1 MREAWEDP
9 NLADV
14 KAVLRKL
21 QRLDASGEAQPSPD
35 RIVPRSPKSVPP
47 PESGKQLLSV
57 FKRKQAAFSIGG
69 IRPKVSQRSL
79 VFAAAA
85 LTLVVCAGVF
95 AALYKAPN
103 IPAGI
108 EREIQSPALD
118 KKREEHS
125 AALEKKR
132 EEQSQALDKKNDV
145 ILLTEAR
152 RLIGEGDV
160 ESARKRLMQG
170 GPEAR
175 ADIAFLL
182 AQTFDPNYLRS
193 LPASNSLPDR
203 AQAERWY
210 KKWYELAVNS
220 GLEMDNGRLQ
230 RIIKAMR

>member
-35 RIVPRSPKSVPP
+35 RIVPRPPRSVPP
-47 PESGKQLLSV
+47 EGSGQQLLGI
-57 FKRKQAAFSIGG
+57 FKRKREAFF
-69 IRPKVSQRSL
+69 IRSVRPRLSRRS
-79 VFAAAA
+79 VIFAGAA
-85 LTLVVCAGVF
+85 LTLIACASVLVG
-95 AALYKAPN
+95 LRNSPN
-103 IPAGI
+103 SSAGI
-108 EREIQSPALD
+108 EREKYSPMLD
-118 KKREEHS
+118 KKPEE
-125 AALEKKR
+125 
-132 EEQSQALDKKNDV
+132 LDKKNEV

-175 ADIAFLL
+175 AEVAFLL

-193 LPASNSLPDR
+193 LPTSNSLPDR
-203 AQAERWY
+203 VQAERWY
-210 KKWYELAVNS
+210 KKWHELAVNS
-220 GLEMDNGRLQ
+220 GLEMDSGRLQ
-230 RIIKAMR
+230 RIINAMR

>member
-21 QRLDASGEAQPSPD
+21 QRLDASGEAQLSPA
-35 RIVPRSPKSVPP
+35 RIVPRPPKSVPP
-47 PESGKQLLSV
+47 AKSGEQLLSI
-57 FKRKQAAFSIGG
+57 FKRKQAAFSIRS
-69 IRPKVSQRSL
+69 IWPRVSQRSL
-79 VFAAAA
+79 VFAGAA
-85 LTLVVCAGVF
+85 LTLIGCASVL

-103 IPAGI
+103 ISAGI
-108 EREIQSPALD
+108 EREMHTPALD

-125 AALEKKR
+125 PALEKKN
-132 EEQSQALDKKNDV
+132 EV

-160 ESARKRLMQG
+160 ESAQKRLMQG

-175 ADIAFLL
+175 AEIAFLL

-210 KKWYELAVNS
+210 TKWHELAVNS
-220 GLEMDNGRLQ
+220 GLEMDSGRLQ

>member
-1 MREAWEDP
+1 MREAREDP

-21 QRLDASGEAQPSPD
+21 QRLDVSGEAQPSPD
-35 RIVPRSPKSVPP
+35 RIVPTPPRSVPP
-47 PESGKQLLSV
+47 EGSGKQLLSI
-57 FKRKQAAFSIGG
+57 FKRKQAAFSI
-69 IRPKVSQRSL
+69 RSVTPRLSQRSL
-79 VFAAAA
+79 IFAGAA
-85 LTLVVCAGVF
+85 LTLIACASVLVG
-95 AALYKAPN
+95 LRDSSN
-103 IPAGI
+103 SSAGI
-108 EREIQSPALD
+108 EREKQSPM
-118 KKREEHS
+118 
-125 AALEKKR
+125 
-132 EEQSQALDKKNDV
+132 LDKKNEV

-175 ADIAFLL
+175 ADVAFLL

-203 AQAERWY
+203 VQAEGWY
-210 KKWYELAVNS
+210 RKWYELAVNS
-220 GLEMDNGRLQ
+220 GLEMDSGRLQ

>member
-21 QRLDASGEAQPSPD
+21 QRLDVVSGEPQPSPD
-35 RIVPRSPKSVPP
+35 WIVPRPPKSVPP
-47 PESGKQLLSV
+47 AGSGKRLLSI
-57 FKRKQAAFSIGG
+57 FKRTQAAFSIRSV
-69 IRPKVSQRSL
+69 RPRVSQRSL

-85 LTLVVCAGVF
+85 LTLIACASVL

-103 IPAGI
+103 TSAGI
-108 EREIQSPALD
+108 EGEIPSPVLD

-125 AALEKKR
+125 PM
-132 EEQSQALDKKNDV
+132 LDKKNEV

-160 ESARKRLMQG
+160 ESAQKRLMQG

-175 ADIAFLL
+175 AEIAFLL

-203 AQAERWY
+203 VQAERWY

-220 GLEMDNGRLQ
+220 GLEMDSGRLQ

>member
-21 QRLDASGEAQPSPD
+21 QRLDASGEAQLSPA
-35 RIVPRSPKSVPP
+35 RIVPRPPKSVPP
-47 PESGKQLLSV
+47 AKSGEQLLSI
-57 FKRKQAAFSIGG
+57 FKRKQAAFSIRS
-69 IRPKVSQRSL
+69 IWPRVSQRSL
-79 VFAAAA
+79 VFAGAA
-85 LTLVVCAGVF
+85 LTLIGCASVL

-103 IPAGI
+103 ISAGI
-108 EREIQSPALD
+108 EREMHTQALD

-125 AALEKKR
+125 PALEKKN
-132 EEQSQALDKKNDV
+132 EV

-160 ESARKRLMQG
+160 ESAQKRLMQG

-175 ADIAFLL
+175 AEIAFLL

-210 KKWYELAVNS
+210 TKWYELAVNS
-220 GLEMDNGRLQ
+220 GLEMDSGRLQ